1 MKKVKEIL
9 FSLFFLI
16 IFLPLGFTLAK
27 ELLIV
32 EVQIGPQ
39 DNDLVKI
46 YNLTEKEIDISG
58 FKLRKRSS
66 TGKEYSLRVFPQG
79 SKILAKGFFVWANS
93 KENFHLK
100 AGANVWSR
108 ATLAKDNSV
117 ALLDKNNAIIDAVAW
132 GESKNP
138 FVLGEP
144 FPENPKD
151 FQKLKRKKTKNTYQ
165 NTRNNSQDFYLEKV
179 TEETKPKHNL
189 ISDIYFNEIL
199 PNTPVGQRDKEKEY
213 IELFNENDFEVDL
226 EGWQIKDGVGKTKV
240 FVFPKETKIRP
251 KGFLVLFR
259 PQTKIVMNNQED
271 KLFLLNP
278 KGEIVDKVSYQKAP
292 RGKSYNK
299 TQTDWV
305 WSPILTPGSKNVLPS
320 QKPPSPKKE
329 LALAS
334 LSHLPPQK
342 ETIKNLEEKR
352 EANLSLY
359 VLVGAWSIFAGILI
373 LILKRSLES
382 GKNNFLL

>member
-1 MKKVKEIL
+1 
-9 FSLFFLI
+9 
-16 IFLPLGFTLAK
+16 LGSALAK

-39 DNDLVKI
+39 GNDLVKI
-46 YNLTEKEIDISG
+46 YNITEKEIDISG

-100 AGANVWSR
+100 VGANVWSR

-132 GESKNP
+132 GGSKSP

-179 TEETKPKHNL
+179 IETKPKYNL
-189 ISDIYFNEIL
+189 ISGIYFNEIL
-199 PNTPVGQRDKEKEY
+199 PNTPLGERDKTKEY

-226 EGWQIKDGVGKTKV
+226 EGWQIKDGAGKTKT
-240 FVFPKETKIRP
+240 FVFPKETKI
-251 KGFLVLFR
+251 
-259 PQTKIVMNNQED
+259 

-305 WSPILTPGSKNVLPS
+305 WSPILTPNSKNVLPS
-320 QKPPSPKKE
+320 QKPSPPKKE

-334 LSHLPPQK
+334 LSHLPSQK

-359 VLVGAWSIFAGILI
+359 ILAGAWSIFAGILI
-373 LILKRSLES
+373 LILKRGLES
-382 GKNNFLL
+382 GKNKFLL